1 MSFALLPTEMESLWA
16 CLPQL
21 LAPWSHFRVAVLLF
35 IAVSWPPEYRRT
47 GIARDLTIFSRELL
61 EAWSREN
68 PAEKLLGMAAIV
80 ENPHLEL
87 SHIPV
92 WPKSRLALAAYTRDG
107 QQIRIA
113 WFAHARLD

>member
-1 MSFALLPTEMESLWA
+1 MFDAAIGTLESLPRCRLA
-16 CLPQL
+16 IYRCL
-21 LAPWSHFRVAVLLF
+21 VA
-35 IAVSWPPEYRRT
+35 PEYRRT